1 MSVVL
6 YINKLGDDSI
16 AIIGTMRRYFDLSF
30 FEVSDLLEQEL
41 PIELPPLDD
50 TYVDA
55 FISEMGQVQSNID
68 RSPGLTTE
76 NVIEIAT
83 RAFENVFGQNG
94 QAPSQGAKPTES
106 GDAAPFATQKPTT
119 DLSDAAQFA
128 RQEPTTDLSDS
139 APFDTQEP
147 TTDLGDSFGKFTVRI
162 TNAGPAKLAIVKFV
176 KEQLNC
182 SLAKAKDMV
191 DNGVIP
197 LECSRQEADE
207 FIKELAS
214 LDCRASLSTSSAAN
228 PQTSAKPQTQTK
240 PQTSGEA
247 LCPCGSGKP
256 FSQCHGRSASS
267 QSASGKVSIEIV
279 KVGSPAFKML
289 GIITKAYGISY
300 SEAGAYLR
308 NGAKLPELPASEAAK
323 VADQLR
329 AIGSEVRY

>member
-119 DLSDAAQFA
+119 DLSD
-128 RQEPTTDLSDS
+128 S
-139 APFDTQEP
+139 APFARQEP

-214 LDCRASLSTSSAAN
+214 LDCRASLSTSSAAK

-308 NGAKLPELPASEAAK
+308 NGAKLPELPTSEAAK

>member
-119 DLSDAAQFA
+119 DLSD
-128 RQEPTTDLSDS
+128 S
-139 APFDTQEP
+139 APFARQEP

-214 LDCRASLSTSSAAN
+214 LDCRASLSTSSAAK

>member
-76 NVIEIAT
+76 NIIEIAT
-83 RAFENVFGQNG
+83 GAFENVFGQNG

-106 GDAAPFATQKPTT
+106 GDATPFATQKPTT
-119 DLSDAAQFA
+119 DLSD
-128 RQEPTTDLSDS
+128 S
-139 APFDTQEP
+139 APFATQEP
-147 TTDLGDSFGKFTVRI
+147 TTDLGDSIGKFTVRI

-214 LDCRASLSTSSAAN
+214 LDCRASLSTSSAA
-228 PQTSAKPQTQTK
+228 K

>member
-119 DLSDAAQFA
+119 DLSD
-128 RQEPTTDLSDS
+128 S
-139 APFDTQEP
+139 APFATQEP
-147 TTDLGDSFGKFTVRI
+147 TTDLGDSIGKFTVRI
-162 TNAGPAKLAIVKFV
+162 TNAGPAKLAIVKCV

-214 LDCRASLSTSSAAN
+214 LDCRASISTSSAAN
-228 PQTSAKPQTQTK
+228 PQTSAKPQSQTK

>member
-30 FEVSDLLEQEL
+30 FEASDLLEQEL

-76 NVIEIAT
+76 NIIEIAT
-83 RAFENVFGQNG
+83 GAFENVFGQNG

-119 DLSDAAQFA
+119 DLSD
-128 RQEPTTDLSDS
+128 S
-139 APFDTQEP
+139 APFATQEP
-147 TTDLGDSFGKFTVRI
+147 TTDLGDSIGKFTVRI

>member
-30 FEVSDLLEQEL
+30 FEASDLLEQEL

-106 GDAAPFATQKPTT
+106 GDAAP
-119 DLSDAAQFA
+119 FA

-329 AIGSEVRY
+329 AIGSEIRY

>member
-119 DLSDAAQFA
+119 DLSD
-128 RQEPTTDLSDS
+128 S
-139 APFDTQEP
+139 APFATQEP
-147 TTDLGDSFGKFTVRI
+147 TTDLGDSIGKFTVRI

-214 LDCRASLSTSSAAN
+214 LDCRASISTSSAAN
-228 PQTSAKPQTQTK
+228 PQTSAKPQSQTK

>member
-76 NVIEIAT
+76 NIIEIAT
-83 RAFENVFGQNG
+83 GAFENVFGQNG

-119 DLSDAAQFA
+119 DLSD
-128 RQEPTTDLSDS
+128 S
-139 APFDTQEP
+139 APFATQEP
-147 TTDLGDSFGKFTVRI
+147 TTDLGDSIGKFTVRI

>member
-30 FEVSDLLEQEL
+30 FEASDLLEQEL

-76 NVIEIAT
+76 NVIEITT

-119 DLSDAAQFA
+119 DLSD
-128 RQEPTTDLSDS
+128 S
-139 APFDTQEP
+139 APFARQEP

-329 AIGSEVRY
+329 AIGSEIRY

>member
-119 DLSDAAQFA
+119 DLSDAAPFA
-128 RQEPTTDLSDS
+128 RQEPTTDL
-139 APFDTQEP
+139 
-147 TTDLGDSFGKFTVRI
+147 GDSIGKFTVRI

-308 NGAKLPELPASEAAK
+308 NGAKLPELPTSEAAK
-323 VADQLR
+323 LADQLR

>member
-76 NVIEIAT
+76 NIIEIASN
-83 RAFENVFGQNG
+83 AFENVFGQNG

-119 DLSDAAQFA
+119 DLGDAAPFA
-128 RQEPTTDLSDS
+128 R
-139 APFDTQEP
+139 QEP

-228 PQTSAKPQTQTK
+228 PQTATKPQTQSK
-240 PQTSGEA
+240 PQASGEA

>member
-30 FEVSDLLEQEL
+30 FEASDLLEQEL

-50 TYVDA
+50 PYVDA

-76 NVIEIAT
+76 NIIEIAT
-83 RAFENVFGQNG
+83 GAFENVFGQDG
-94 QAPSQGAKPTES
+94 QAPSQGAKPTKS
-106 GDAAPFATQKPTT
+106 GDSAPFATQEPTT
-119 DLSDAAQFA
+119 DLSDSAPFA

-139 APFDTQEP
+139 APFARQEP
-147 TTDLGDSFGKFTVRI
+147 TTDLSDQAGKFTVRI

-207 FIKELAS
+207 FIKELSS
-214 LDCRASLSTSSAAN
+214 LGCRASLSTASA
-228 PQTSAKPQTQTK
+228 TK
-240 PQTSGEA
+240 PQTSGEV

>member
-30 FEVSDLLEQEL
+30 FEVCDLLEQEL

-106 GDAAPFATQKPTT
+106 GDAAPFA
-119 DLSDAAQFA
+119 

-139 APFDTQEP
+139 APFATQEP

>member
-106 GDAAPFATQKPTT
+106 GDAAPFA
-119 DLSDAAQFA
+119 

-139 APFDTQEP
+139 APFATQEP

-207 FIKELAS
+207 FVNELAS

-228 PQTSAKPQTQTK
+228 PQTSAKPQTQTR

>member
-76 NVIEIAT
+76 NIIEIAT
-83 RAFENVFGQNG
+83 GAFENVFGQNG

-119 DLSDAAQFA
+119 DLSD
-128 RQEPTTDLSDS
+128 S
-139 APFDTQEP
+139 APFATQEP
-147 TTDLGDSFGKFTVRI
+147 TTDLGDSIGKFTVRI

-214 LDCRASLSTSSAAN
+214 LDCRASLSTSSAA
-228 PQTSAKPQTQTK
+228 K

>member
-30 FEVSDLLEQEL
+30 FEASDLLEQEL

-50 TYVDA
+50 PYVDA

-76 NVIEIAT
+76 NIIEIAT
-83 RAFENVFGQNG
+83 GAFENVFGQNG

-119 DLSDAAQFA
+119 DLSD
-128 RQEPTTDLSDS
+128 S
-139 APFDTQEP
+139 APFATQEP
-147 TTDLGDSFGKFTVRI
+147 TTDLGDSIGKFTVRI

-228 PQTSAKPQTQTK
+228 PQTSAKP
-240 PQTSGEA
+240 
-247 LCPCGSGKP
+247 
-256 FSQCHGRSASS
+256 
-267 QSASGKVSIEIV
+267 
-279 KVGSPAFKML
+279 
-289 GIITKAYGISY
+289 
-300 SEAGAYLR
+300 
-308 NGAKLPELPASEAAK
+308 
-323 VADQLR
+323 
-329 AIGSEVRY
+329 